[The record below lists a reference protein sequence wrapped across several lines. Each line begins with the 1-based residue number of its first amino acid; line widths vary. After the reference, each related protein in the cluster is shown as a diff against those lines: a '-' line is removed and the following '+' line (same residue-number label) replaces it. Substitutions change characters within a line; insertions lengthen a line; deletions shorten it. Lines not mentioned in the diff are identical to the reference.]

1 MLKTI
6 NGSCFGDMIKYG
18 INHLEKYCDVVND
31 LNVFPV
37 PDGDTGTNMVMT
49 LKNGL
54 GSVSNDDNVLCQI
67 AQGFSNATVFG
78 ARGNSGVIIS
88 QFFKGVAEGLKDARE
103 ADIRLFSQALDAG
116 CAYAYAAVA
125 TPVEGTVLTVM
136 REASTAVRESL
147 DEISTFDEL
156 VAVFLKQARISL
168 DNTPNLLAI
177 LAKAGVID
185 SGGAGL
191 VYFFEGVERYLK
203 GEPLENVQSAH
214 NSVEYVDYSKFNR
227 YSSFEF
233 GYCTETLLQLTVDE
247 KEFDCKDF
255 TSKLQELGESI
266 VTSFEGDK
274 VKVHIHTHTPE
285 RVLAFCH
292 QYGEF
297 LSLKIENMSV
307 QHTQTVQKYLCATTS
322 EQSNFAVVAVAPNAV
337 LQKMLSD
344 MGADVVI
351 LSAEVPSSQD
361 FIEAFEHVSA
371 KEIIVFPNNA
381 NSILSAKQAGKLYK
395 QADVTVVKC
404 RSIAECYSALAAIDF
419 DETDVDDVVDDVENT
434 IDEIYEVAFVRASKN
449 TRFGNRNISKG
460 DYFAMSGDDVLQS
473 GGKLEYVVWLTVKEV
488 VDDRDCSV
496 INMFYGKNVTR
507 EQIESIAHEIEKAN
521 FGIEVCL
528 ISTEDVVYDLILSF
542 E

>member
-6 NGSCFGDMIKYG
+6 NASCYSDMLKYG
-18 INHLEKYCDVVND
+18 VNHLENYCEVVND

-54 GSVSNDDNVLCQI
+54 GAMGGDELGKV
-67 AQGFSNATVFG
+67 AQSFANATVFG

-88 QFFKGVAEGLKDARE
+88 QFFKGVSEGLKNANE
-103 ADIRLFSQALDAG
+103 ADAKLFSKSLDMG
-116 CAYAYAAVA
+116 CDYAYAAVA

-136 REASTAVRESL
+136 KDATTAVREEL
-147 DEISTFDEL
+147 DGITTVNEL
-156 VAVFLKQARISL
+156 VDVFLKQARITL
-168 DNTPNLLAI
+168 ENTPNLLEI

-191 VYFFEGVERYLK
+191 VYFFEGIERYLK
-203 GEPLENVQSAH
+203 GEALEQVQSQHQAA
-214 NSVEYVDYSKFNR
+214 EYIDYSKFNR
-227 YSSFEF
+227 FSKFEF

-247 KEFDCKDF
+247 NDFDRKDF
-255 TSKLQELGESI
+255 SEKLQGLGESI

-274 VKVHIHTHTPE
+274 VKVHVHTHTPE
-285 RVLAFCH
+285 RVLEFCH

-307 QHTQTVQKYLCATTS
+307 QHTQTVQKYLCATSS
-322 EQSNFAVVAVAPNAV
+322 EQSSFAVVAVAPNAT

-344 MGADVVI
+344 MGADVVV

-361 FIEAFEHVSA
+361 FIEAYEHTGA
-371 KEIIVFPNNA
+371 KHIIVFPNNA

-395 QADVTVVKC
+395 QAEVEVIKSK
-404 RSIAECYSALAAIDF
+404 SIAECYSALAVIDF
-419 DETDVDDVVDDVENT
+419 SETDVDDVVDVVEDT
-434 IDEIYEVAFVRASKN
+434 IDELYEVSIVRAAKN
-449 TRFGNRNISKG
+449 TKFGSRNILKG
-460 DYFAMSGDDVLQS
+460 DYFAMSGDDVIQS
-473 GGKLEYVVWLTVKEV
+473 GGKLEYVVWLTVNEV
-488 VDDRDCSV
+488 VEDRDCGV

-507 EQIESIAHEIEKAN
+507 EQVEAIANEIEKAH
-521 FGIEVCL
+521 FGLEVCL
-528 ISTEDVVYDLILSF
+528 ISTEDTVYDLILSF